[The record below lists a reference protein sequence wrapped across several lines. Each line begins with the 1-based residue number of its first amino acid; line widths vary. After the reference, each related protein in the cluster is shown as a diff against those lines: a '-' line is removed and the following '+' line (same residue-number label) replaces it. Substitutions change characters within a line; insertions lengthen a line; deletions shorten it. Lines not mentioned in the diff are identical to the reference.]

1 MNDLVVSAL
10 SCAREVQSGDDLVS
24 LLLDAL
30 AAANRTLGDGDVV
43 VVTSKVVSKSE
54 GRVVRFD
61 GTEQAK
67 LRLIDDEST
76 RVLRRR
82 GGLRIT
88 ETAHGFVNANA
99 GIDLSNTSPGTAVL
113 LPTDPDR
120 SARRLRSELARRIH
134 LEVGVVITDT
144 FGRAWRNGVTD
155 VAIGSAGIQ
164 AILDLRGTRDANGR
178 LLEATEVAVVD
189 EIAAAAN
196 LVLHKAAA
204 TPFAILRGLDTSFFG
219 QGSILGDVVRARHDD
234 LFR

>member
-1 MNDLVVSAL
+1 MSDLVVSAL
-10 SCAREVQSGDDLVS
+10 ACGREVQSGDDLVA
-24 LLLDAL
+24 LLLESL
-30 AAANRTLGDGDVV
+30 AASERTLVEGDVV

-54 GRVVRFD
+54 GRVVHFD
-61 GTEQAK
+61 GTDEAK

-82 GGLRIT
+82 GTLRIT

-113 LPTDPDR
+113 LPVDPDR
-120 SARRLRSELARRIH
+120 SARRLRGELARRAH
-134 LEVGVVITDT
+134 VDVGVVITDT

-155 VAIGSAGIQ
+155 VAIGSAGLR
-164 AILDLRGTRDANGR
+164 AILDLRGTHDANGR
-178 LLEATEVAVVD
+178 LLEATEVAIVD

-196 LVLHKAAA
+196 LVLHKARA
-204 TPFAILRGLDTSFFG
+204 TPFALLRGLDASFFG
-219 QGSILGDVVRARHDD
+219 DGSIVGDVVRAPHGD

>member
-1 MNDLVVSAL
+1 MSDLVISAL
-10 SCAREVQSGDDLVS
+10 ACAREVQSGDDLVT
-24 LLLDAL
+24 LLLESLATARRAL
-30 AAANRTLGDGDVV
+30 DDGDVV

-54 GRVVRFD
+54 GRVVHFD
-61 GTEQAK
+61 GTDEAK

-82 GGLRIT
+82 GTLRIT
-88 ETAHGFVNANA
+88 ETPHGFVNANA
-99 GIDLSNTSPGTAVL
+99 GVDLSNTTPGTAVL

-120 SARRLRSELARRIH
+120 SARRLRGELARRAHVEI
-134 LEVGVVITDT
+134 GVVITDT

-155 VAIGSAGIQ
+155 VAIGSAGLR

-178 LLEATEVAVVD
+178 VLEATEVAIVD

-196 LVLHKAAA
+196 LVLHKAGA
-204 TPFAILRGLDTSFFG
+204 TPFAIVRGLDASFFG
-219 QGSILGDVVRARHDD
+219 QGSTVADVVRAPRDD